1 MDKKIA
7 VLGTGA
13 IGSSV
18 GADFTKAGYDVVLID
33 QWPAHV
39 EAMKSNGLHI
49 KMPDEELHVRVRAF
63 HLCELCS
70 TQPQFD
76 IVFLTAKSYDTLWMV
91 QFIKP
96 YLKEDGVLVSL
107 QNSIND
113 EWIPPIIGYQRDIG
127 SVLELSG
134 EVFEPGLVKRNTN
147 HKKTWFAL
155 GELHGR
161 ITPRLKEVAEILGH
175 AGRVDMTTNIWGAK
189 MSKLVV
195 NSMIS
200 GVGGVFGLTTWAL
213 IQRPELIEISI
224 RVGKESLRV
233 GTTLGYNMEPIF
245 GMSAED
251 LQGSTDDVLK
261 KSILTLVSHT
271 GQESRSMIF
280 QDILKKR
287 RTETDYINGVIVK
300 KGNEAGVPTP
310 FNEAVTS
317 VVKEI
322 ELGKAEPDVS
332 NVSKFPMR

>member
-39 EAMKSNGLHI
+39 GAMKSKGLHI
-49 KMPDEELHVRVRAF
+49 KMADEELHVRVRAF
-63 HLCELCS
+63 HLCELCA
-70 TQPQFD
+70 TQPRFD
-76 IVFLTAKSYDTLWMV
+76 IVFLSAKSYDTLWMT

-127 SVLELSG
+127 SVLELSA
-134 EVFEPGLVKRNTN
+134 EVFEPGQVKRNSN
-147 HKKTWFAL
+147 QKKTWFAV

-161 ITPRLKEVAEILGH
+161 ITPRLKEIAEILGH

-200 GVGGVFGLTTWAL
+200 GACGAFGLTDWGV
-213 IQRPELIEISI
+213 IQRPELVEII
-224 RVGKESLRV
+224 VKEGKESLQV
-233 GTTLGYNMEPIF
+233 GATLGYNMEPIF
-245 GMSAED
+245 GMSAQD
-251 LQGSTDDVLK
+251 LMGSADDVLK
-261 KSILTLVSHT
+261 KCLLTLVSHV
-271 GQESRSMIF
+271 GKDARSMVY

-287 RTETDYINGVIVK
+287 RTEVDFINGLIVK
-300 KGNEAGVPTP
+300 KGREAGVPTP
-310 FNEAVTS
+310 FNEAMTS
-317 VVKEI
+317 VIKQI
-322 ELGKAEPDVS
+322 ELGTAEPDVS
-332 NVSKFPMR
+332 NASKFPTK